1 MHRGVKKRVKAVK
14 NVKTV
19 LLILVS
25 LFASLFWVLANI
37 CLCLMCLALLKPEID
52 P

>member
-25 LFASLFWVLANI
+25 LFGSLFLGVGKHMSSLNVFGTA
-37 CLCLMCLALLKPEID
+37 
-52 P
+52 